1 MVRSGYDE
9 VITIGDDASDN
20 EGGPTNQTWV
30 QKKVQMVKDRIS
42 LHHLGFVGGVLLIF
56 DGVVGIFFG
65 HAFGLDAVHVLL
77 EMFMIVFGAVMLLV
91 EGADK
96 LVTKDNEGTAWCQLY
111 RGKLFHFA
119 RFLFVPI
126 GRGYFY
132 LYISVMLLAQY
143 PDPVDM
149 FAFFYM
155 FSFVVFCLHV
165 GYQTQR
171 KLFELKCEFN
181 CTEDLNS
188 ALVKTE
194 GFVDSESRLIP
205 KDQFHDW
212 ASRQLNITFE
222 RNELD
227 AAFLTID
234 ADQDGFIS
242 FNEMEEWW
250 GHDI

>member
-1 MVRSGYDE
+1 MPYDRIADSGIIDDE
-9 VITIGDDASDN
+9 SDVA
-20 EGGPTNQTWV
+20 PTQSWL
-30 QKKVQMVKDRIS
+30 QKQVQMVKNKIS
-42 LHHLGFVGGVLLIF
+42 LQLLGFIAGALLIF

-65 HAFGLDAVHVLL
+65 SAFGLDAVHVLL
-77 EMFMIVFGAVMLLV
+77 EMVMVFAGFVVLMI

-96 LVTKDNEGTAWCQLY
+96 LCTPDDEGVAWCQLY

-143 PDPVDM
+143 PDPVDLGV
-149 FAFFYM
+149 FFYM
-155 FSFVVFCLHV
+155 FFFTIFCLNV

-171 KLFELKCEFN
+171 KLYELKCEFD

-194 GFVDSESRLIP
+194 GFVENEGRMIT
-205 KDQFHDW
+205 KVQFEKW
-212 ASRQLNITFE
+212 AREQLSVIFE